1 MIQLGSISWIY
12 QMISQKE
19 IIKTSLDKVEKIL
32 SNLLTG
38 SDMEEHVNSMCL
50 SVVKAGGKRIR
61 PKLALASF
69 YALNQ
74 KQEQNELVEY
84 FAAACELLHTASL
97 VHDDVIDKATI
108 RRGVKTLNETD
119 GNHAAVLAGDYL
131 FTKCFLCLNNIK
143 KPEIFTEINNTLA
156 TLVSGELA
164 QLKNQ
169 NKLNISIDDYLKTIY
184 SKTGALFELATSG
197 SAIILEC
204 DENTVNT
211 FKEYGKQL
219 GIAFQVADD
228 ILDYS
233 SDNEILGKSVGEDLI
248 DGRVTLP
255 LIYALQSVDNSDRSD
270 LENAIKDGN
279 FMKVLDY
286 IVKTGSLEKSH
297 QFALNAAKN
306 AKKAIGFLDD
316 SEYKDL
322 LFSLADKAANRDK

>member
-156 TLVSGELA
+156 TLVSGEIA

-169 NKLNISIDDYLKTIY
+169 NKLNISIDDYLQTIY

-204 DENTVNT
+204 DENTVNA

>member
-1 MIQLGSISWIY
+1 M
-12 QMISQKE
+12 
-19 IIKTSLDKVEKIL
+19 
-32 SNLLTG
+32 
-38 SDMEEHVNSMCL
+38 
-50 SVVKAGGKRIR
+50 
-61 PKLALASF
+61 
-69 YALNQ
+69 
-74 KQEQNELVEY
+74 
-84 FAAACELLHTASL
+84 HTASL

-169 NKLNISIDDYLKTIY
+169 NKLNISIDDYLQTIY

-204 DENTVNT
+204 DENTVNA

-255 LIYALQSVDNSDRSD
+255 LIYALQSVDNSDRCD
-270 LENAIKDGN
+270 RENAVKDGN

-297 QFALNAAKN
+297 QFALNAAENAKN
-306 AKKAIGFLDD
+306 AICFLDD
-316 SEYKDL
+316 SEYKEL
-322 LFSLADKAANRDK
+322 LFSLANKAANRDK

>member
-1 MIQLGSISWIY
+1 
-12 QMISQKE
+12 MISQKE

-169 NKLNISIDDYLKTIY
+169 NKLNISIDDYLQTIY

-204 DENTVNT
+204 DENTVNA

-297 QFALNAAKN
+297 QFALNAAEN

>member
-1 MIQLGSISWIY
+1 
-12 QMISQKE
+12 MISQKE

-169 NKLNISIDDYLKTIY
+169 NKLNISIDDYLQTIY

-204 DENTVNT
+204 DENTVNA

>member
-1 MIQLGSISWIY
+1 
-12 QMISQKE
+12 MISQKE
-19 IIKTSLDKVEKIL
+19 IIKTSLDKVEEIL

-169 NKLNISIDDYLKTIY
+169 NKLNISIDDYLQTIY

-204 DENTVNT
+204 DENTVNA

>member
-1 MIQLGSISWIY
+1 
-12 QMISQKE
+12 MISQKE
-19 IIKTSLDKVEKIL
+19 IIKTSLDKVEEIL

-169 NKLNISIDDYLKTIY
+169 NKLNISIDDYLQTIY

-204 DENTVNT
+204 DENTVNA

-270 LENAIKDGN
+270 LENAIKEGN
-279 FMKVLDY
+279 FNKVLDY

>member
-1 MIQLGSISWIY
+1 
-12 QMISQKE
+12 MISQKE

-169 NKLNISIDDYLKTIY
+169 NKLNISIDDYLQTIY

-204 DENTVNT
+204 DENTVNA

-248 DGRVTLP
+248 DGRITLP
-255 LIYALQSVDNSDRSD
+255 LIYALQAVENSDRCD
-270 LENAIKDGN
+270 LEAAIKDGN

-322 LFSLADKAANRDK
+322 LFSLADKATNRDK

>member
-1 MIQLGSISWIY
+1 
-12 QMISQKE
+12 MISQKE

-156 TLVSGELA
+156 TLVSGEIA

-169 NKLNISIDDYLKTIY
+169 NKLNISIDDYLQTIY

-204 DENTVNT
+204 DENTVNA

-286 IVKTGSLEKSH
+286 IVKTGSLDKSH

>member
-1 MIQLGSISWIY
+1 
-12 QMISQKE
+12 MISQKE

-169 NKLNISIDDYLKTIY
+169 NKLNISIDDYLQTIY

-204 DENTVNT
+204 DENTVNA

-255 LIYALQSVDNSDRSD
+255 LIYTLQSVDNSDRSD

>member
-1 MIQLGSISWIY
+1 
-12 QMISQKE
+12 MISQKE

-169 NKLNISIDDYLKTIY
+169 NKLNISIDDYLQTIY

-204 DENTVNT
+204 DENTVNA

-248 DGRVTLP
+248 DGRITLP

>member
-1 MIQLGSISWIY
+1 
-12 QMISQKE
+12 MISQKE
-19 IIKTSLDKVEKIL
+19 IIKTSLDKVEEIL

-169 NKLNISIDDYLKTIY
+169 NKLNISIDDYLQTIY

-204 DENTVNT
+204 DENTVNA

-248 DGRVTLP
+248 DGRITLP

-279 FMKVLDY
+279 FNKVLDY

-306 AKKAIGFLDD
+306 AKKAIGFLDE
-316 SEYKDL
+316 SEYKDQ

>member
-1 MIQLGSISWIY
+1 
-12 QMISQKE
+12 MISQKE

-169 NKLNISIDDYLKTIY
+169 NKLNISIDDYLQTIY

-204 DENTVNT
+204 DENTVNA

-255 LIYALQSVDNSDRSD
+255 LIYALQAVDNSDRSD

>member
-1 MIQLGSISWIY
+1 
-12 QMISQKE
+12 MISQKE

-74 KQEQNELVEY
+74 KPEQNELVEY
-84 FAAACELLHTASL
+84 FAASCELLHTASL

-169 NKLNISIDDYLKTIY
+169 NKLNISIDDYLQTIY

-204 DENTVNT
+204 DENTVNA

>member
-169 NKLNISIDDYLKTIY
+169 NKLNISIDDYLQTIY
-184 SKTGALFELATSG
+184 CKTGALFELATSG

-204 DENTVNT
+204 DENTVNA

-255 LIYALQSVDNSDRSD
+255 LIYALQAVENSDRCD
-270 LENAIKDGN
+270 LEAAIKDGN

-297 QFALNAAKN
+297 QFALNAAENAKN
-306 AKKAIGFLDD
+306 AICFLDD
-316 SEYKDL
+316 SEYKEL

>member
-1 MIQLGSISWIY
+1 
-12 QMISQKE
+12 MISQKE

-169 NKLNISIDDYLKTIY
+169 NKLNISIDDYLQTIY

-204 DENTVNT
+204 DENTVNA

-297 QFALNAAKN
+297 QFALNAAENAKN
-306 AKKAIGFLDD
+306 AICFLDD
-316 SEYKDL
+316 SEYKEL

>member
-1 MIQLGSISWIY
+1 
-12 QMISQKE
+12 
-19 IIKTSLDKVEKIL
+19 
-32 SNLLTG
+32 
-38 SDMEEHVNSMCL
+38 
-50 SVVKAGGKRIR
+50 
-61 PKLALASF
+61 
-69 YALNQ
+69 
-74 KQEQNELVEY
+74 
-84 FAAACELLHTASL
+84 
-97 VHDDVIDKATI
+97 
-108 RRGVKTLNETD
+108 
-119 GNHAAVLAGDYL
+119 
-131 FTKCFLCLNNIK
+131 
-143 KPEIFTEINNTLA
+143 
-156 TLVSGELA
+156 
-164 QLKNQ
+164 
-169 NKLNISIDDYLKTIY
+169 IDDYLQTIY

-204 DENTVNT
+204 DENTVNA

>member
-1 MIQLGSISWIY
+1 
-12 QMISQKE
+12 MISQKE

-169 NKLNISIDDYLKTIY
+169 NKLNISIDDYLQTIY

-204 DENTVNT
+204 DENTVNA

-248 DGRVTLP
+248 DGRITLP
-255 LIYALQSVDNSDRSD
+255 LIYALQAVENSDRCD
-270 LENAIKDGN
+270 LEAAIKDGN

-306 AKKAIGFLDD
+306 AKNAIGFLDD

>member
-1 MIQLGSISWIY
+1 
-12 QMISQKE
+12 MISQKE

-97 VHDDVIDKATI
+97 VHDDGIDKATI

-169 NKLNISIDDYLKTIY
+169 NKLNISIDDYLQTIY

-204 DENTVNT
+204 DENTVNA

-297 QFALNAAKN
+297 QFALNAAENAKN
-306 AKKAIGFLDD
+306 AICFLDD
-316 SEYKDL
+316 SEYKEL

>member
-1 MIQLGSISWIY
+1 
-12 QMISQKE
+12 MISQKE

-169 NKLNISIDDYLKTIY
+169 NKLNISIDDYLQTIY

-204 DENTVNT
+204 DENTVNA

-306 AKKAIGFLDD
+306 AKNAICFLDD
-316 SEYKDL
+316 SEYKEL

>member
-1 MIQLGSISWIY
+1 
-12 QMISQKE
+12 MISQKE

-169 NKLNISIDDYLKTIY
+169 NKLNISIDDYLQTIY

-197 SAIILEC
+197 PAIILEC
-204 DENTVNT
+204 DENTVNA

-297 QFALNAAKN
+297 KFALNAAKN

>member
-19 IIKTSLDKVEKIL
+19 IIKTSLDKVEEIL

-169 NKLNISIDDYLKTIY
+169 NKLNISIDDYLQTIY

-204 DENTVNT
+204 DENTVNA

-279 FMKVLDY
+279 FNKVLDY

>member
-156 TLVSGELA
+156 TLVSGEIA

-169 NKLNISIDDYLKTIY
+169 NKLNISIDDYLQTIY

-204 DENTVNT
+204 DENTVNA

-306 AKKAIGFLDD
+306 AKNAICFLDD
-316 SEYKDL
+316 SEYKEL

>member
-1 MIQLGSISWIY
+1 
-12 QMISQKE
+12 MISQKE

-169 NKLNISIDDYLKTIY
+169 NKLNISIDDYLQTIY

-204 DENTVNT
+204 DENTVNA

-248 DGRVTLP
+248 DGRITLP

-306 AKKAIGFLDD
+306 AKNAICFLDD
-316 SEYKDL
+316 SEYKEL

>member
-1 MIQLGSISWIY
+1 
-12 QMISQKE
+12 MISQKE

-156 TLVSGELA
+156 TLVSGEIA

-169 NKLNISIDDYLKTIY
+169 NKLNISIDDYLQTIY

-204 DENTVNT
+204 DENTVNA

-306 AKKAIGFLDD
+306 AKNAICFLDD
-316 SEYKDL
+316 SEYKEL

>member
-1 MIQLGSISWIY
+1 
-12 QMISQKE
+12 MISQKE

-169 NKLNISIDDYLKTIY
+169 NKLNISIDDYLQTIY

-204 DENTVNT
+204 DENTVNA

-306 AKKAIGFLDD
+306 AKKAIVFLED

>member
-169 NKLNISIDDYLKTIY
+169 NKLNISIDDYLQTIY

-197 SAIILEC
+197 PAIILES
-204 DENTVNT
+204 DENTISA

>member
-1 MIQLGSISWIY
+1 
-12 QMISQKE
+12 MISQKE

-169 NKLNISIDDYLKTIY
+169 NKLNISIDDYLQTIY

-204 DENTVNT
+204 DENTVNV

-297 QFALNAAKN
+297 QFALNAAENAKN
-306 AKKAIGFLDD
+306 AICFLDD
-316 SEYKDL
+316 SEYKEL

>member
-1 MIQLGSISWIY
+1 
-12 QMISQKE
+12 MISQKE

-169 NKLNISIDDYLKTIY
+169 NKLNISIDDYLQTIY

-204 DENTVNT
+204 DENTVNA

-248 DGRVTLP
+248 DGRITLP

-306 AKKAIGFLDD
+306 AKNAICFLDD

>member
-169 NKLNISIDDYLKTIY
+169 NKLNISIDDYLQTIY

-204 DENTVNT
+204 DENTVNA

-306 AKKAIGFLDD
+306 AKNAICFLDD
-316 SEYKDL
+316 SEYKEL

>member
-1 MIQLGSISWIY
+1 
-12 QMISQKE
+12 MISQKE

-169 NKLNISIDDYLKTIY
+169 NKLNISIDDYLQTIY

-204 DENTVNT
+204 DENTVNA

-306 AKKAIGFLDD
+306 AKNAIGFLDD

>member
-1 MIQLGSISWIY
+1 
-12 QMISQKE
+12 MISQKE

-169 NKLNISIDDYLKTIY
+169 NKLNISIDDYLQTIY
-184 SKTGALFELATSG
+184 CKTGALFELATSG

-204 DENTVNT
+204 DENTVNA

>member
-1 MIQLGSISWIY
+1 
-12 QMISQKE
+12 MISQKE
-19 IIKTSLDKVEKIL
+19 IIKTSLDKVEEIL

-169 NKLNISIDDYLKTIY
+169 NKLNISIDDYLQTIY

-204 DENTVNT
+204 DENTVNA

-248 DGRVTLP
+248 DGRITLP
-255 LIYALQSVDNSDRSD
+255 LIYALQAVDNSDRSD

-279 FMKVLDY
+279 FNKVLDY

-306 AKKAIGFLDD
+306 AKKAIGFLDE
-316 SEYKDL
+316 SEYKDQ

>member
-1 MIQLGSISWIY
+1 
-12 QMISQKE
+12 MISQKE

-169 NKLNISIDDYLKTIY
+169 NKLNISIDDYLQTIY

-204 DENTVNT
+204 DENTVNA

-248 DGRVTLP
+248 DGRITLP
-255 LIYALQSVDNSDRSD
+255 LIYALQAVENSDRCD
-270 LENAIKDGN
+270 LEAAIKDGN
-279 FMKVLDY
+279 FMRVLDY

-297 QFALNAAKN
+297 QFALNAAENAKN
-306 AKKAIGFLDD
+306 AICFLDD

>member
-1 MIQLGSISWIY
+1 
-12 QMISQKE
+12 MISQKE
-19 IIKTSLDKVEKIL
+19 IIKTSLDKVEEIL

-169 NKLNISIDDYLKTIY
+169 NKLNISIDDYLQTIY

-204 DENTVNT
+204 DENTVNA

-279 FMKVLDY
+279 FNKVLDY

>member
-1 MIQLGSISWIY
+1 
-12 QMISQKE
+12 MISQKE

-156 TLVSGELA
+156 TLVSGEIA

-169 NKLNISIDDYLKTIY
+169 NKLNISIDDYLQTIY

-204 DENTVNT
+204 DENTVNA

>member
-1 MIQLGSISWIY
+1 
-12 QMISQKE
+12 MISQKE

-156 TLVSGELA
+156 TLVSGEIA

-169 NKLNISIDDYLKTIY
+169 NKLNISIDDYLQTIY
-184 SKTGALFELATSG
+184 CKTGALFELATSG

-204 DENTVNT
+204 DENTVNA

-248 DGRVTLP
+248 DGRITLP

>member
-1 MIQLGSISWIY
+1 MIQLVSISWIY
-12 QMISQKE
+12 QMINQKE
-19 IIKTSLDKVEKIL
+19 IIKTSLDKVEEIL

-74 KQEQNELVEY
+74 KPEQNELVEY
-84 FAAACELLHTASL
+84 FAASCELLHTASL

-108 RRGVKTLNETD
+108 RRGVKTINETD

-143 KPEIFTEINNTLA
+143 KHEIFTEINNTLA
-156 TLVSGELA
+156 TLVSGEIA

-169 NKLNISIDDYLKTIY
+169 NKLNISIDDYLQTIY
-184 SKTGALFELATSG
+184 CKTGALFELATSG
-197 SAIILEC
+197 PAIILES
-204 DENTVNT
+204 DENTISA

-248 DGRVTLP
+248 DGRITLP
-255 LIYALQSVDNSDRSD
+255 LIYALQAVENSDRCD
-270 LENAIKDGN
+270 LEAAIKDGN